1 MVTVLLTG
9 GIGSG
14 KSTVRRILEG
24 MGVPCYDADSAV
36 KSFYAVPSEPTELP
50 PTASGTGSGL
60 VSGSASGVNP
70 ETGFEGNSG
79 TDSGMASGTGFLLK
93 HRGSRGAARPF
104 LLPEIEEALGRSFRL
119 PDGTF
124 DSRALA
130 GVIFSDVA
138 KLKTVENI
146 VFPALAADFETWRAA
161 CVSNRMLRRADCRE
175 RPGDSPDTPC
185 GEVQAAFRNL
195 PPFVVFESATALDKP
210 EFPKV
215 WDKCLLV
222 DAPDELRIE
231 RVTARDRCTR
241 ADVLARLRLQP
252 PFETGRGEVDATLL
266 NDCPLEE
273 LRSRTVSALV
283 RLFRRQ

>member
-1 MVTVLLTG
+1 MNGDCVLERKERNYFKTASMVTVLLTG

-50 PTASGTGSGL
+50 PTASGTG
-60 VSGSASGVNP
+60 
-70 ETGFEGNSG
+70 
-79 TDSGMASGTGFLLK
+79 FLLK

-130 GVIFSDVA
+130 GVIFSDAA

-146 VFPALAADFETWRAA
+146 VFPALAADFEAWRAA
-161 CVSNRMLRRADCRE
+161 CVSNRMLRRADCLE
-175 RPGDSPDTPC
+175 RSGDSPDTPC

-195 PPFVVFESATALDKP
+195 PPFVVFESATALGKP

-222 DAPDELRIE
+222 DAPEELRIE

-241 ADVLARLRLQP
+241 ADVLTRLRLQP